1 MFVSSRILGLEA
13 NEHSLDFLK
22 FGAKMHL
29 RGKNQRVFR
38 DTQGGMLL
46 NVEEAQE
53 KDRILRKEFLPNL
66 SFSLS

>member
-1 MFVSSRILGLEA
+1 MFVSSRILELEA
-13 NEHSLDFLK
+13 NLK
-22 FGAKMHL
+22 FGAKKHL

-53 KDRILRKEFLPNL
+53 KDRILRKEIFILN
-66 SFSLS
+66 FRQNFN

>member
-1 MFVSSRILGLEA
+1 MSSRILGLDA
-13 NEHSLDFLK
+13 NKQSFCASSFLN
-22 FGAKMHL
+22 FGAKKLL

-53 KDRILRKEFLPNL
+53 KDRILRKEFLPNQ
-66 SFSLS
+66 SSLS